1 MAENK
6 LFRINLFLKIMS
18 IGMKLPMIVRT
29 EPASEVLL
37 KVHHISNLTL
47 QLSVRLSLLPYITI
61 TCINQD
67 ITSSRSIFIKIT
79 ASPYQI
85 PFYFIFVKLI

>member
-1 MAENK
+1 
-6 LFRINLFLKIMS
+6 
-18 IGMKLPMIVRT
+18 MIVRT
-29 EPASEVLL
+29 EPASEVPL
-37 KVHHISNLTL
+37 KVYHINNLTL
-47 QLSVRLSLLPYITI
+47 QLSVRLNLLPYITI

-85 PFYFIFVKLI
+85 PSYFIFVKLILLAITTAAVT